1 MVKSFSFFET
11 AVEERNGKK
20 CFCFYLAGHKFF
32 GLGLRN
38 CSVRNIPQLESCKY
52 VHIMNN
58 DKFNKP
64 FVDFLNRHFDPG
76 EHLVLCKREFDNL
89 PFPEGDNV
97 VEIKSLDEVD
107 LNKKNIKKIISHS
120 LIGGAVN
127 YFYKHKRLLKKKI
140 YWGIWG
146 MDLYQAPRNKKND
159 YVRKNFCGYITGFDR
174 DYACKKYNLNPQ
186 KFYKMFAIFPVST
199 DMLDNVPKVKK
210 NYFRIQIN
218 NSCDKMTLDM
228 LGVLAKFKDENVKV
242 TTILSYGQLDFK
254 AQIIELGKNI
264 FGDKFEYVEN
274 YMSPVG
280 FANYLAQNDA
290 LILNQNRQQGVGNTV
305 ASLYLGNKVFIRK
318 DVSTNRYFNEEGIK
332 IYNSEDI
339 ENMTFAEFCRYD
351 EKAANQQN
359 VKKYFDESYL
369 AELWKKILEL

>member
-1 MVKSFSFFET
+1 MSVMKFKTEQSE
-11 AVEERNGKK
+11 NGRKHANL
-20 CFCFYLAGHKFF
+20 YLLGHKVFSI
-32 GLGLRN
+32 GLKNGVLRN
-38 CSVRNIPQLESCKY
+38 VPQLETCKY

-64 FVDFLNRHFDPG
+64 FVDFLNRHFEPG
-76 EHLVLCKREFDNL
+76 EHLVLCKRESEKI

-127 YFYKHKRLLKKKI
+127 YFYRHRRLLKKKI
-140 YWGIWG
+140 YWCVWG
-146 MDLYQAPRNKKND
+146 ADLYQAPRNKKND
-159 YVRKNFCGYITGFDR
+159 YVRKNFCGYVSGLDK
-174 DYACKKYNLNPQ
+174 DYACRKYNLDPQ

-218 NSCDKMTLDM
+218 NSCDKTTLDM
-228 LGVLAKFKDENVKV
+228 LKVLAKFKDENVKV

-254 AQIIELGKNI
+254 AQIIGLGKNI

-274 YMSPVG
+274 YMSPVD

-290 LILNQNRQQGVGNTV
+290 LILNQDRQQGVGNTI

-318 DVSTNRYFNEEGIK
+318 SVSTNKYFNEEGVK

-339 ENMTFAEFCRYD
+339 EKLSFAEFCRYD
-351 EKAANQQN
+351 EKTINRQN
-359 VKKYFDESYL
+359 IRKYFDEAYM
-369 AELWKKILEL
+369 AELWKKIFES